1 MNFCTLEQGSKSLGT
16 NKFTLRLAI
25 EWGDNQ
31 QKELCYPDNIKQY
44 PGVGIGTLTSNAS
57 ITQKQCTRHNGS
69 FITHTLA
76 SPFLQQTATFLASSH
91 TMQRGHAPCTALW
104 VSERGS
110 TCSWCWRTVFAACGT
125 LLPMQIRL
133 HAHSSASGSMLW
145 AGSSLSSHQQ
155 SGLSSGILQDLKKIF
170 SQAFGMDCAYHNYIQ
185 SRHLMSCL
193 VR

>member
-145 AGSSLSSHQQ
+145 AGSSLSSITSQVCHQV
-155 SGLSSGILQDLKKIF
+155 SSRILKRSSAKHLVWTVLIIITSSLGI
-170 SQAFGMDCAYHNYIQ
+170 SWVAW
-185 SRHLMSCL
+185 
-193 VR
+193 